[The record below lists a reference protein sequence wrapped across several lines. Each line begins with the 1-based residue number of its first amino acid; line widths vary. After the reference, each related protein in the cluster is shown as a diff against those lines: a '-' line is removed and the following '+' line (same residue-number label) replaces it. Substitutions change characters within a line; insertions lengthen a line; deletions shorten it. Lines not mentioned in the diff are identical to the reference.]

1 MEINPDLTEN
11 ITTDPDEFKKLF
23 EEHSTLKQ
31 KVEELNKM
39 KFLTAEQEVEKK
51 QHQKQKLKMKDRL
64 EEILHQYQSQLH

>member
-1 MEINPDLTEN
+1 MEINSELAEKIKQEN
-11 ITTDPDEFKKLF
+11 DEFKKLF

-51 QHQKQKLKMKDRL
+51 QHQKQKLKAKDRL